1 MQPSVFLLLCCATG
15 LHALAGP
22 PGPAQRPERW
32 VGAPIHY
39 ERAAREGPV
48 ERWIAEREAGRG
60 GLTHD
65 PARGWLPSLL
75 EALDVPVSSQTLV
88 FSRTSFQGSRIG
100 PDRPRAL
107 YFGDDVYVG
116 WVPGAPLL
124 EIASID
130 PRLGPVFYVL
140 DQAASPDPRPQRAI
154 GECLQCHGSPMT
166 GDWPGLL
173 LRSVHPDANGFPSYA
188 AGTVL
193 VDDRTPFEQ
202 RWGGWYVTGRAEELL
217 HLGNAVLGPDQRAL
231 EPRALSESSA
241 LSELADASLYPA
253 SHSDL
258 VALLVLEHQ
267 AAMHNVLARAS
278 YEVRCALER
287 ERLYDE
293 ALGGDRA
300 ARHASTRRIVER
312 QARLVVDHL
321 LFRDEAPLPGP
332 VRGSSTFAQEFVA
345 RGVRDSAGRTLR
357 ELDLERRLLVRP
369 CSWVID
375 SPAFDALPQ
384 VLLDAL
390 AARLDQVL
398 DGAPAYDEYP
408 RLSLPKR
415 GELREILRETK
426 PALAAR
432 WGD

>member
-1 MQPSVFLLLCCATG
+1 MAPRVLLLLCCAG
-15 LHALAGP
+15 LHALPRPAAL
-22 PGPAQRPERW
+22 AQRPDRW
-32 VGAPIHY
+32 IGAPIHY
-39 ERAAREGPV
+39 EGAASEGPV
-48 ERWIAEREAGRG
+48 ERWIDELEAGRG

-65 PARGWLPSLL
+65 PSRGWLPSLL
-75 EALDVPVSSQTLV
+75 EALDVPLSSQTLV

-100 PDRPRAL
+100 PDRPRAV

-124 EIASID
+124 EIISID

-140 DQAASPDPRPQRAI
+140 DQAASPDPRPRRAI

-173 LRSVHPDANGFPSYA
+173 LRSVHPDTDGNPNYA

-193 VDDRTPFEQ
+193 VDDTTPFER
-202 RWGGWYVTGRAEELL
+202 RWGGWYVTGQAQDLFQ
-217 HLGNAVLGPDQRAL
+217 LGNAVLGPDQRAL
-231 EPRALSESSA
+231 EPRALNGSSA
-241 LSELADASLYPA
+241 LPELADASRYPA

-267 AAMHNVLARAS
+267 AAMHNLLARAS

-293 ALGGDRA
+293 ALGGDGA
-300 ARHASTRRIVER
+300 ARHAATRRVVER
-312 QARLVVDHL
+312 HARLVVDHL
-321 LFRDEAPLPGP
+321 LFRDEAPLAGP
-332 VRGSSTFAQEFVA
+332 VRGSSTFAEEFVA
-345 RGVRDSAGRTLR
+345 RGVRDSSGRTLR
-357 ELDLERRLLVRP
+357 ELDLQRRLLVRP
-369 CSWVID
+369 CSWVIY
-375 SPAFDALPQ
+375 SPAFDALPEP
-384 VLLDAL
+384 LLDAL
-390 AARLDQVL
+390 AARLDQIL
-398 DGAPAYDEYP
+398 DGMPAYDEYP